1 VVWCAYCVDH
11 LSDIDWLPSDDED
24 TQSIHDDNDDDNN
37 DNGLVMSAGNDEAV
51 SIDVQDSPVVVSAA
65 ARSGRRLSQL
75 SNAFLSQQSV
85 PSQVCSSCAVLDW

>member
-1 VVWCAYCVDH
+1 
-11 LSDIDWLPSDDED
+11 
-24 TQSIHDDNDDDNN
+24 
-37 DNGLVMSAGNDEAV
+37 MSAGNDEAV